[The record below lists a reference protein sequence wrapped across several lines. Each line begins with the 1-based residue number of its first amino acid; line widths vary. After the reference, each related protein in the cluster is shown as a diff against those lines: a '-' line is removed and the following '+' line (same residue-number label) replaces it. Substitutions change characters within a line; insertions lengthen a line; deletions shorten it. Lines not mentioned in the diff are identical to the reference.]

1 MLHRTGKHCVPQCQ
15 TPLLLL
21 VSPANAARPPTLRP
35 EASILPLHPRLR
47 FTDPEFLTPP
57 LLPIVIAALDEREWT
72 YSVNE
77 ELNLVAFG
85 ITADHAA
92 YNCAVIVDD
101 DTRLVTM
108 LARTSLR
115 VPLEERAPAC
125 ELLMR
130 ANHGLMLGNF
140 DLDFADGEVRYKV
153 SVDVEGG
160 TLGTRMV
167 QTMITIALD
176 MHEMWYPPLMK
187 VIYGGVTPEDAV
199 AEVNARIGQDADD
212 S

>member
-1 MLHRTGKHCVPQCQ
+1 
-15 TPLLLL
+15 L
-21 VSPANAARPPTLRP
+21 VCPPTRSP
-35 EASILPLHPRLR
+35 SQEPPFSPSTPRLR
-47 FTDPEFLTPP
+47 LSDSAWQPP

-72 YSVNE
+72 YSANE
-77 ELNLVAFG
+77 ELNLVALG

-92 YNCAVIVDD
+92 YNCAVIVND

-108 LARTSLR
+108 LARASLR
-115 VPLEERAPAC
+115 VPLEERGPAC

-140 DLDFADGEVRYKV
+140 DLDFAGGEVRNKV

-167 QTMITIALD
+167 QTMISVALD

-187 VIYGGVTPEDAV
+187 VIYGGVTPQDAV
-199 AEVNARIGQDADD
+199 AEVHARTAENGDG